1 MFHSR
6 PFLRLPRPFPPFAV
20 LSHPSLPH
28 SLPSQSPPHLF
39 RPVRR
44 RFRALPSATASSA
57 SRPFIKRSKI
67 IILRTKISSLPP
79 HERPQRPR
87 RRSGITFSGET
98 STVPILGIILRA
110 KIRLGRARRF
120 FPSHHW
126 RAEDYLTH
134 QILTTSANAP
144 RRAGRG
150 REFSGASASDP
161 GAPCPWKP
169 LPPSRPF
176 TADMKPRASRRE
188 GGVRGAQTA
197 SGAVPGVSPDCHL
210 AQNPTSSG
218 DRGLIRLR
226 QGQRPRRGRARRTC
240 WGSP

>member
-6 PFLRLPRPFPPFAV
+6 PFLRLPRPCPPFAA
-20 LSHPSLPH
+20 LSRPSLPH

-39 RPVRR
+39 RPARR

-57 SRPFIKRSKI
+57 SCPFIKRSKI
-67 IILRTKISSLPP
+67 IILRTKISSLLP

-87 RRSGITFSGET
+87 RRSSITFSGET

-134 QILTTSANAP
+134 QILTPPANAP

-150 REFSGASASDP
+150 RVFSGGVNVKSGEAVPVEAPAAIQALHGGREITRIAARGRRAGRPNGIRRGARRLAGLSP
-161 GAPCPWKP
+161 GPKSYIIRRPRP
-169 LPPSRPF
+169 YPPSSRATS
-176 TADMKPRASRRE
+176 TARKSAANVL
-188 GGVRGAQTA
+188 G
-197 SGAVPGVSPDCHL
+197 
-210 AQNPTSSG
+210 
-218 DRGLIRLR
+218 
-226 QGQRPRRGRARRTC
+226 
-240 WGSP
+240 